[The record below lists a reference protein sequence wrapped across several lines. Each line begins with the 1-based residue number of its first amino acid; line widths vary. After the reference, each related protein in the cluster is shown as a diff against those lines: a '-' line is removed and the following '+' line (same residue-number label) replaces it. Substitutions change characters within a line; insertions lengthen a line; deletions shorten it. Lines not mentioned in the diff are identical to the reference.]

1 MFTFE
6 EIEDHLIKTKGD
18 GGYEE
23 DFFRSAVDKLGRD
36 KFVKFTLEFTMKA
49 MVRDHDLKKYMEKH
63 METVMNDEEGCSALD
78 LISVTDHA
86 FAFFQYLNNVEK
98 WTKRY
103 EHREDPGHA
112 AHKAKDGRYSKNKGR
127 AKYLDGISDEGMT
140 VYTTLVSFFDEAAKT
155 TDWKEIKAE
164 FDVEFYKSSM
174 CIGRRIR
181 GVKKALPT
189 MDRNETSTLEVPR
202 LPPLNDLFGSG
213 LVTAGDSEEE
223 GLGDY
228 DEEGDYDDVESEEEG
243 GGESDMRGDE

>member
-1 MFTFE
+1 M
-6 EIEDHLIKTKGD
+6 IRSKGD
-18 GGYEE
+18 DGYED
-23 DFFRSAVDKLGRD
+23 DFFGSALTKLGRQ
-36 KFVKFTLEFTMKA
+36 KFIKFTVDFTMKT
-49 MVRDHDLKKYMEKH
+49 MVRDHDLKKYVERFIEDKA
-63 METVMNDEEGCSALD
+63 EGSALD

-155 TDWKEIKAE
+155 TDWKEIKVE

-202 LPPLNDLFGSG
+202 LPPLNGLFGSG

-228 DEEGDYDDVESEEEG
+228 DEEGDDDDVESEEEG